1 MTEVV
6 ESNNK
11 YNISENLTVGYNSG
25 KMDFT
30 AGEGTLQKGSFLHK
44 ERRNEGGASR
54 SEGGAGRSLLCSERH
69 TFC

>member
-11 YNISENLTVGYNSG
+11 YNISENLTDGNNSG

-54 SEGGAGRSLLCSERH
+54 SLLCSERH